1 MIPLWCSAPA
11 RGVGEKPIKFQ
22 CRTVAAGHADTPRLP
37 YPCVMTKESVVSAE
51 LTPLASGSCHF
62 GDAGCGF
69 PAPGLNEFQFKPI
82 FSIGSIEFN
91 KPMLLSIIVA
101 LLVVVFFWA
110 AFAKPKLV
118 PGKLQLVGEIGYDF
132 VKRSIVLET
141 IGKKGEKYV
150 PMLVSMFFFIW
161 LMNIM
166 SIIPFAQFPVS
177 AAIAFPAGLA
187 AVVWITYMTLT
198 FKKHGF
204 VGGLKNLCWPS
215 GIPGWVM
222 FILVPIEFFSNIFV
236 RPFTLAVRAFA
247 NMFAGHLLIV
257 MFSIASWYLLSP
269 SLGALYG
276 SASFIV
282 AVGLTAF
289 ELLVQF
295 LQAYIFVM
303 LASSYIAGALEE
315 AH

>member
-1 MIPLWCSAPA
+1 
-11 RGVGEKPIKFQ
+11 
-22 CRTVAAGHADTPRLP
+22 
-37 YPCVMTKESVVSAE
+37 MTKESVVGADVTRVAE
-51 LTPLASGSCHF
+51 AGCHLNS
-62 GDAGCGF
+62 GCGF
-69 PAPGLNEFQFKPI
+69 PAPGLNEFDFKPM
-82 FSIGSIEFN
+82 FTVGGVDFT
-91 KPMLLSIIVA
+91 KPMLLSVICA
-101 LLVVVFFWA
+101 LLVVGFFWA
-110 AFAKPKLV
+110 AFAKPKLL

-150 PMLVSMFFFIW
+150 PMLVSMFFFVWI
-161 LMNIM
+161 MNIM
-166 SIIPFAQFPVS
+166 SIIPFAQFPVMS
-177 AAIAFPAGLA
+177 RIAFPVGLA
-187 AVVWITYMTLT
+187 AIVWITYMTLT

-257 MFSIASWYLLSP
+257 VFSVASWYLLSP
-269 SLGALYG
+269 SIGALYG
-276 SASFIV
+276 SVSFVV
-282 AVGLTAF
+282 AVALTAF

>member
-1 MIPLWCSAPA
+1 
-11 RGVGEKPIKFQ
+11 
-22 CRTVAAGHADTPRLP
+22 
-37 YPCVMTKESVVSAE
+37 MTKESVVGADVQ
-51 LTPLASGSCHF
+51 LASEAGCHLF
-62 GDAGCGF
+62 SGCGF
-69 PAPGLNEFQFKPI
+69 PAPGLNEFDFKPI
-82 FSIGSIEFN
+82 FSIGSVDFT
-91 KPMLLSIIVA
+91 KPMLLSIICA
-101 LLVVVFFWA
+101 LLVVAFFWA
-110 AFAKPKLV
+110 SFAKPKLV

-150 PMLVSMFFFIW
+150 PMLVSMFFFVW
-161 LMNIM
+161 VMNIM
-166 SIIPFAQFPVS
+166 SIIPFAQFPVMS
-177 AAIAFPAGLA
+177 RIAYPVGLA
-187 AVVWITYMTLT
+187 AVVWVTYMTLT

-222 FILVPIEFFSNIFV
+222 FILVPIEFISNIFV

-257 MFSIASWYLLSP
+257 VFSVASWYLLSP
-269 SLGALYG
+269 SIGALYG
-276 SASFIV
+276 TTSFIV